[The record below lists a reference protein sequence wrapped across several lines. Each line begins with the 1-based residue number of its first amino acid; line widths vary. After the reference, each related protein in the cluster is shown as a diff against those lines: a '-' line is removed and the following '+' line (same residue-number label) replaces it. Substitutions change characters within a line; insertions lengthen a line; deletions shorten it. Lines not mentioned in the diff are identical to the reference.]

1 LLHISP
7 SFTPCLSLPPTH
19 SFGQIDFVV
28 HGDDPCIGPDGKD
41 VYADVKARG
50 LFRSI
55 PRTEGVSTTE
65 IVGRMLLM
73 STRHHLPSFDLH
85 DRSNDND
92 DDSSSVSSEGSGTGG
107 SSHGIALSQS
117 TTKTTTAA
125 PTHGLSPFGPYRES
139 RFLTTSRMIRL
150 FSQPPPKPIA
160 PGMKVV
166 YICGGFDMFHA
177 GNNTGG
183 LDSRFDFK
191 RTDKY

>member
-1 LLHISP
+1 M
-7 SFTPCLSLPPTH
+7 
-19 SFGQIDFVV
+19 V

-85 DRSNDND
+85 DNDN
-92 DDSSSVSSEGSGTGG
+92 DDSSSVSSEGSSGGGG
-107 SSHGIALSQS
+107 SSHGIALSLS
-117 TTKTTTAA
+117 ASKTAAAA

-150 FSQPPPKPIA
+150 FSQPPPKPIE

-177 GNNTGG
+177 G
-183 LDSRFDFK
+183 K
-191 RTDKY
+191 